1 MIFPLKKNLVVL
13 LATLCFIGLNAN
25 STEIID
31 FNQGVPYGFTLEG
44 GMSTFDGY
52 ISDSQYDKSSTLV
65 FPNPVF
71 VSSLDLNALPWEDY
85 GFDIVTSSYPV
96 VGLDIAGN
104 TVFEIEV
111 DLSDYANWDN
121 WLTLSTFDRVAVK
134 SIVFGPAV
142 TEMFPSI
149 DNIVVDLADGAD
161 PCVLSMEP
169 YNECVYEEFVEYN
182 CEVYG
187 ICGDDIEGSLIEA
200 FAEQTFTCEYGC
212 DDEDFVAYNCEV
224 YGVCLDDESSDSEV
238 EAPTNETVS
247 NDEDFVEYNCEVYG
261 ICGDDSEAS
270 LIEVLAEQTFT
281 CDYGCDDED
290 FVAYNCVVYGVCLDD
305 EPSDSEVEAPTNETV
320 SSDNVLSTNSALQQL
335 SVVGSPVGRSGDS
348 VDVAL
353 NYNVSDN
360 NPNLTGLGFKAHYDS
375 SVLTFNEFGFLFD
388 DPLFAT
394 VENDINDLDNDPS
407 TDKYVTAGWVS
418 LFSTFP
424 GVLPQNLT
432 TLNFSIASDTNLQ
445 STSINFSSDNTSA
458 GYAFSADNYVLD
470 IISTTWDID
479 GNGKADALTDGLT
492 LLKASFG
499 LSGQSMIEGSIATD
513 SNMTLEDIE
522 GSMEKAMTIADIDDS
537 GDVDALTDG
546 LMVLRYLFGVEDSG
560 LTEGAISTNAKREA
574 HQSIVD
580 HLEKHM
586 PADM

>member
-1 MIFPLKKNLVVL
+1 MIYPLKKIVLLL
-13 LATLCFIGLNAN
+13 LATLGFFSLNAN

-31 FNQGVPYGFTLEG
+31 FDQGVPYGFTLEG

-85 GFDIVTSSYPV
+85 GFDIVTSSYPI

-111 DLSDYANWDN
+111 DLSNYTNWDN
-121 WLTLSTFDRVAVK
+121 WLTVSTFDGVAIK
-134 SIVFGPAV
+134 SLVFGPAV

-149 DNIVVDLADGAD
+149 DNIVVDLADGVD

-169 YNECVYEEFVEYN
+169 YNECVDEEFAEYN
-182 CEVYG
+182 C
-187 ICGDDIEGSLIEA
+187 
-200 FAEQTFTCEYGC
+200 Q
-212 DDEDFVAYNCEV
+212 V
-224 YGVCLDDESSDSEV
+224 YGVCPNDEVNNSETEAPIDESL
-238 EAPTNETVS
+238 TT
-247 NDEDFVEYNCEVYG
+247 ED
-261 ICGDDSEAS
+261 
-270 LIEVLAEQTFT
+270 
-281 CDYGCDDED
+281 
-290 FVAYNCVVYGVCLDD
+290 
-305 EPSDSEVEAPTNETV
+305 V
-320 SSDNVLSTNSALQQL
+320 SSSTTALQQV
-335 SVVGSPVGRSGDS
+335 SVDGSPVGRAGDS
-348 VDVAL
+348 LDISVT
-353 NYNVSDN
+353 YNVSDN
-360 NPNLTGLGFKAHYDS
+360 NPSLTGLGFRLHYDS
-375 SVLTFNEFGFLFD
+375 SVLTFNDFGFLFD
-388 DPLFAT
+388 GSLFADN
-394 VENDINDLDNDPS
+394 EDDFNDLDNDSS
-407 TDKYVTAGWVS
+407 TDKYITVGWVS

-424 GVLPQNLT
+424 GVLTQNLT
-432 TLNFSIASDTNLQ
+432 TVNFSVASDTNLEL
-445 STSINFSSDNTSA
+445 TPINFTSDNTAA
-458 GYAFSADNYVLD
+458 GYAFSSDNYVLD
-470 IISTTWDID
+470 IVSATWDID

-513 SNMTLEDIE
+513 SNMTLEEIE
-522 GSMEKAMTIADIDDS
+522 GSMDKAMTIADIDDS

>member
-1 MIFPLKKNLVVL
+1 MIYPLKKIVLLL
-13 LATLCFIGLNAN
+13 LATLGFFNLNAN

-31 FNQGVPYGFTLEG
+31 FDQGVPYGFTLEG
-44 GMSTFDGY
+44 GMSTFDDY

-85 GFDIVTSSYPV
+85 GFDIITSSYPI

-111 DLSDYANWDN
+111 DLSNYTNWDN
-121 WLTLSTFDRVAVK
+121 WLTVSTFDGVAIK
-134 SIVFGPAV
+134 SLVFGPAV

-149 DNIVVDLADGAD
+149 DNIVVGLADGVD

-169 YNECVYEEFVEYN
+169 YNECVDEEFAEYN
-182 CEVYG
+182 C
-187 ICGDDIEGSLIEA
+187 
-200 FAEQTFTCEYGC
+200 Q
-212 DDEDFVAYNCEV
+212 V
-224 YGVCLDDESSDSEV
+224 YGVCPNDEVNNSETEAPIDESL
-238 EAPTNETVS
+238 TT
-247 NDEDFVEYNCEVYG
+247 ED
-261 ICGDDSEAS
+261 
-270 LIEVLAEQTFT
+270 
-281 CDYGCDDED
+281 
-290 FVAYNCVVYGVCLDD
+290 
-305 EPSDSEVEAPTNETV
+305 V
-320 SSDNVLSTNSALQQL
+320 SSSTTALQQV
-335 SVVGSPVGRSGDS
+335 SVDGSPVGRAGDS
-348 VDVAL
+348 LDISVT
-353 NYNVSDN
+353 YNVSDN
-360 NPNLTGLGFKAHYDS
+360 NPSLTGLGFRLHYDS
-375 SVLTFNEFGFLFD
+375 SVLTFNDFGFLFD
-388 DPLFAT
+388 GSLFADN
-394 VENDINDLDNDPS
+394 EDDFNDLDNDSS
-407 TDKYVTAGWVS
+407 TDKYITVGWVS

-432 TLNFSIASDTNLQ
+432 TVNFSVASDTNLEL
-445 STSINFSSDNTSA
+445 TPINFTSDNTAA
-458 GYAFSADNYVLD
+458 GYAFSSDNYVLD
-470 IISTTWDID
+470 IVSATWDID

-513 SNMTLEDIE
+513 SNMTLEEIE
-522 GSMEKAMTIADIDDS
+522 GSMDKAMTIADIDDS

>member
-1 MIFPLKKNLVVL
+1 MIYPLKKIVLLL
-13 LATLCFIGLNAN
+13 LATLGFFSLNAN

-31 FNQGVPYGFTLEG
+31 FDQGVPYGFTLEG

-85 GFDIVTSSYPV
+85 GFDIVTSSYPI

-111 DLSDYANWDN
+111 DLSNYTNWDN
-121 WLTLSTFDRVAVK
+121 WLTVSTFDGVAIK
-134 SIVFGPAV
+134 SLVFGPAV

-149 DNIVVDLADGAD
+149 DNIVVDLADGVD

-169 YNECVYEEFVEYN
+169 YNECVDEEFAEYN
-182 CEVYG
+182 C
-187 ICGDDIEGSLIEA
+187 
-200 FAEQTFTCEYGC
+200 Q
-212 DDEDFVAYNCEV
+212 V
-224 YGVCLDDESSDSEV
+224 YGVCPNDEVNNSETEAPIDESL
-238 EAPTNETVS
+238 TT
-247 NDEDFVEYNCEVYG
+247 ED
-261 ICGDDSEAS
+261 
-270 LIEVLAEQTFT
+270 
-281 CDYGCDDED
+281 
-290 FVAYNCVVYGVCLDD
+290 
-305 EPSDSEVEAPTNETV
+305 V
-320 SSDNVLSTNSALQQL
+320 SSSTTALQQV
-335 SVVGSPVGRSGDS
+335 SVDGSPVGRAGDS
-348 VDVAL
+348 LDISVT
-353 NYNVSDN
+353 YNVSDN
-360 NPNLTGLGFKAHYDS
+360 NPSLTGLGFRLHYDS
-375 SVLTFNEFGFLFD
+375 SVLTFNDFGFLFD
-388 DPLFAT
+388 GSLFADN
-394 VENDINDLDNDPS
+394 EDDFNDLDNDSS
-407 TDKYVTAGWVS
+407 TDKYITVGWVS

-432 TLNFSIASDTNLQ
+432 TVNFSVASDTNLEL
-445 STSINFSSDNTSA
+445 TPINFTSDNTAA
-458 GYAFSADNYVLD
+458 GYAFSSDNYVLD
-470 IISTTWDID
+470 IVSATWDID

-513 SNMTLEDIE
+513 SNMTLEEIE
-522 GSMEKAMTIADIDDS
+522 GSMDKAMTIADIDDS

>member
-1 MIFPLKKNLVVL
+1 MIYPLKKVVLLL
-13 LATLCFIGLNAN
+13 LATLGFFSLNAN

-31 FNQGVPYGFTLEG
+31 FDQGVPYGFTLEG

-85 GFDIVTSSYPV
+85 GFDIVTSSYPI

-111 DLSDYANWDN
+111 DLSNYTNWDN
-121 WLTLSTFDRVAVK
+121 WLTVSTFDGVAIK
-134 SIVFGPAV
+134 SLVFGPAV

-149 DNIVVDLADGAD
+149 DNIVVDLADGVD

-169 YNECVYEEFVEYN
+169 YNECVDEEFAEYN
-182 CEVYG
+182 C
-187 ICGDDIEGSLIEA
+187 
-200 FAEQTFTCEYGC
+200 Q
-212 DDEDFVAYNCEV
+212 V
-224 YGVCLDDESSDSEV
+224 YGVCPNDEVNNSETEAPIDESL
-238 EAPTNETVS
+238 TT
-247 NDEDFVEYNCEVYG
+247 ED
-261 ICGDDSEAS
+261 
-270 LIEVLAEQTFT
+270 
-281 CDYGCDDED
+281 
-290 FVAYNCVVYGVCLDD
+290 
-305 EPSDSEVEAPTNETV
+305 V
-320 SSDNVLSTNSALQQL
+320 SSSTTALQQV
-335 SVVGSPVGRSGDS
+335 SVDGSPVGRAGDS
-348 VDVAL
+348 LDISVT
-353 NYNVSDN
+353 YNVSDN
-360 NPNLTGLGFKAHYDS
+360 NPSLTGLGFRLHYDS
-375 SVLTFNEFGFLFD
+375 SVLTFNDFGFLFD
-388 DPLFAT
+388 GSLFADN
-394 VENDINDLDNDPS
+394 EDDFNDLDNDSS
-407 TDKYVTAGWVS
+407 TDKYITVGWVS

-432 TLNFSIASDTNLQ
+432 TVNFSVASDTNLEL
-445 STSINFSSDNTSA
+445 TPINFTSDNTAA
-458 GYAFSADNYVLD
+458 GYAFSSDNYVLD
-470 IISTTWDID
+470 IVSATWDID

-513 SNMTLEDIE
+513 SNMTLEEIE
-522 GSMEKAMTIADIDDS
+522 GSMDKAMTIADIDDS

>member
-1 MIFPLKKNLVVL
+1 MIYPLKKIVLLL
-13 LATLCFIGLNAN
+13 LATLGFFSLNAN

-31 FNQGVPYGFTLEG
+31 FDQGVPYGFTLEG

-85 GFDIVTSSYPV
+85 GFDIVTSSYPI

-111 DLSDYANWDN
+111 DLSNYTNWDN
-121 WLTLSTFDRVAVK
+121 WLTVSTFDGVAIK
-134 SIVFGPAV
+134 SLVFGPSV

-149 DNIVVDLADGAD
+149 DNIVVDLADGVD

-169 YNECVYEEFVEYN
+169 YNECVDEEFAEYN
-182 CEVYG
+182 C
-187 ICGDDIEGSLIEA
+187 
-200 FAEQTFTCEYGC
+200 Q
-212 DDEDFVAYNCEV
+212 V
-224 YGVCLDDESSDSEV
+224 YGVCPNDEVNNSETEAPIDESL
-238 EAPTNETVS
+238 TT
-247 NDEDFVEYNCEVYG
+247 ED
-261 ICGDDSEAS
+261 
-270 LIEVLAEQTFT
+270 
-281 CDYGCDDED
+281 
-290 FVAYNCVVYGVCLDD
+290 
-305 EPSDSEVEAPTNETV
+305 V
-320 SSDNVLSTNSALQQL
+320 SSSTTALQQV
-335 SVVGSPVGRSGDS
+335 SVDGSPVGRAGDS
-348 VDVAL
+348 LDISVT
-353 NYNVSDN
+353 YNVSDN
-360 NPNLTGLGFKAHYDS
+360 NPSLTGLGFRLHYDS
-375 SVLTFNEFGFLFD
+375 SVLTFNDFGFLFD
-388 DPLFAT
+388 GSLFADN
-394 VENDINDLDNDPS
+394 EDDFNDLDNDSS
-407 TDKYVTAGWVS
+407 TDKYITVGWVS

-432 TLNFSIASDTNLQ
+432 TVNFSVASDTNLEL
-445 STSINFSSDNTSA
+445 TPINFTSDNTAA
-458 GYAFSADNYVLD
+458 GYAFSSDNYVLD
-470 IISTTWDID
+470 IVSATWDID

-513 SNMTLEDIE
+513 SNMTLEEIE
-522 GSMEKAMTIADIDDS
+522 GSMDKAMTIADIDDS

>member
-1 MIFPLKKNLVVL
+1 
-13 LATLCFIGLNAN
+13 
-25 STEIID
+25 
-31 FNQGVPYGFTLEG
+31 
-44 GMSTFDGY
+44 MSTFDGY
-52 ISDSQYDKSSTLV
+52 ISDNQYDKSSTLV
-65 FPNPVF
+65 FPDPVF
-71 VSSLDLNALPWEDY
+71 VSSFDLNALPWENY
-85 GFDIVTSSYPV
+85 EFDIVTSSYPI

-111 DLSDYANWDN
+111 DLSNYTNWDN
-121 WLTLSTFDRVAVK
+121 WLTVSTFDGVAIK
-134 SIVFGPAV
+134 SLVFGPAV

-149 DNIVVDLADGAD
+149 DNIVVDLADGVD

-169 YNECVYEEFVEYN
+169 YNECVDEEFVEYN
-182 CEVYG
+182 C
-187 ICGDDIEGSLIEA
+187 
-200 FAEQTFTCEYGC
+200 Q
-212 DDEDFVAYNCEV
+212 V
-224 YGVCLDDESSDSEV
+224 YGVCQNDEVSDPET
-238 EAPTNETVS
+238 EAPT
-247 NDEDFVEYNCEVYG
+247 DESV
-261 ICGDDSEAS
+261 
-270 LIEVLAEQTFT
+270 TT
-281 CDYGCDDED
+281 ED
-290 FVAYNCVVYGVCLDD
+290 
-305 EPSDSEVEAPTNETV
+305 V
-320 SSDNVLSTNSALQQL
+320 SSSTSALQQV
-335 SVVGSPVGRSGDS
+335 SVDGSPVGRLGNS
-348 VDVAL
+348 VDVSIT
-353 NYNVSDN
+353 YNTSDN
-360 NPNLTGLGFKAHYDS
+360 NPNLTGFGLKAHYDS

-388 DPLFAT
+388 DSLFAT

-432 TLNFSIASDTNLQ
+432 TLNFIVASDTNLQ
-445 STSINFSSDNTSA
+445 STPINFSSDNTSA
-458 GYAFSADNYVLD
+458 GYTFSADNYVLD

>member
-13 LATLCFIGLNAN
+13 LATLGFFSLNAN

-44 GMSTFDGY
+44 GMSTFEGY
-52 ISDSQYDKSSTLV
+52 INDNQYDKSSTLV

-187 ICGDDIEGSLIEA
+187 ICGDDIEGLLIEA
-200 FAEQTFTCEYGC
+200 LAEQTFTCEYGC
-212 DDEDFVAYNCEV
+212 DDDDFVAYNCEV

-247 NDEDFVEYNCEVYG
+247 
-261 ICGDDSEAS
+261 
-270 LIEVLAEQTFT
+270 
-281 CDYGCDDED
+281 
-290 FVAYNCVVYGVCLDD
+290 
-305 EPSDSEVEAPTNETV
+305 
-320 SSDNVLSTNSALQQL
+320 SDNVLSTNSVLQQL

-353 NYNVSDN
+353 TYNVSDN

-388 DPLFAT
+388 DSLFAT

-432 TLNFSIASDTNLQ
+432 TLNFIVASDTNLQ
-445 STSINFSSDNTSA
+445 STPINFSSDNTSA
-458 GYAFSADNYVLD
+458 GYTFSADNYVLD

>member
-1 MIFPLKKNLVVL
+1 MKNPHEKFLLSL
-13 LATLCFIGLNAN
+13 LATVSIFSFNAN
-25 STEIID
+25 STEVID
-31 FNQGVPYGFTLEG
+31 FDQGVPYGFSLEG
-44 GMSTFDGY
+44 AMSTFDGY

-65 FPNPVF
+65 FPDPVF
-71 VSSLDLNALPWEDY
+71 VSSFNLNALPWENY
-85 GFDIVTSSYPV
+85 EFDIVTSSYPI

-111 DLSDYANWDN
+111 DLSNYTNWDN
-121 WLTLSTFDRVAVK
+121 WLTVSTFDGVAIK
-134 SIVFGPAV
+134 SLVFGPAV

-149 DNIVVDLADGAD
+149 DNIVVDLADGVD

-169 YNECVYEEFVEYN
+169 YNECVDEEFAEYN
-182 CEVYG
+182 C
-187 ICGDDIEGSLIEA
+187 
-200 FAEQTFTCEYGC
+200 Q
-212 DDEDFVAYNCEV
+212 V
-224 YGVCLDDESSDSEV
+224 YGVCPNDEVNDPET
-238 EAPTNETVS
+238 EAPT
-247 NDEDFVEYNCEVYG
+247 DESV
-261 ICGDDSEAS
+261 
-270 LIEVLAEQTFT
+270 
-281 CDYGCDDED
+281 
-290 FVAYNCVVYGVCLDD
+290 
-305 EPSDSEVEAPTNETV
+305 TNE
-320 SSDNVLSTNSALQQL
+320 DVLNNTSALQQV
-335 SVVGSPVGRSGDS
+335 SVDGSPVGRAGDS
-348 VDVAL
+348 VDISVT
-353 NYNVSDN
+353 YNVSDN
-360 NPNLTGLGFKAHYDS
+360 NSNLTGIGFRLHYDS
-375 SVLTFNEFGFLFD
+375 SVLTFNDFDFLFD
-388 DPLFAT
+388 NSLFANT
-394 VENDINDLDNDPS
+394 EDDFNDLDNDPS

-432 TLNFSIASDTNLQ
+432 TLNFSVASDTNLQ
-445 STSINFSSDNTSA
+445 STPINFSSDNTSA
-458 GYAFSADNYVLD
+458 GYAFSADNYVMD

-513 SNMTLEDIE
+513 SNMTLEEIE
-522 GSMEKAMTIADIDDS
+522 GSMDKAMTIADIDDS

>member
-13 LATLCFIGLNAN
+13 LATLGFFSLNAN

-44 GMSTFDGY
+44 GMSTFEGY
-52 ISDSQYDKSSTLV
+52 INDNQYDKSSTLV

-85 GFDIVTSSYPV
+85 GFDIVTSSYPI

-111 DLSDYANWDN
+111 DLSNYTNWDN
-121 WLTLSTFDRVAVK
+121 WLTVSTFDGVAIK
-134 SIVFGPAV
+134 SLVFGPAV

-149 DNIVVDLADGAD
+149 DNIVVDLADGVD

-169 YNECVYEEFVEYN
+169 YNECVDEEFAEYN
-182 CEVYG
+182 C
-187 ICGDDIEGSLIEA
+187 
-200 FAEQTFTCEYGC
+200 Q
-212 DDEDFVAYNCEV
+212 V
-224 YGVCLDDESSDSEV
+224 YGVCPNDEVNNSETEAPIDESL
-238 EAPTNETVS
+238 TT
-247 NDEDFVEYNCEVYG
+247 ED
-261 ICGDDSEAS
+261 
-270 LIEVLAEQTFT
+270 
-281 CDYGCDDED
+281 
-290 FVAYNCVVYGVCLDD
+290 
-305 EPSDSEVEAPTNETV
+305 V
-320 SSDNVLSTNSALQQL
+320 SSSTTALQQV
-335 SVVGSPVGRSGDS
+335 SVDGSPVGRAGDS
-348 VDVAL
+348 LDISVT
-353 NYNVSDN
+353 YNVSDN
-360 NPNLTGLGFKAHYDS
+360 NPSLTGLGFRLHYDS
-375 SVLTFNEFGFLFD
+375 SVLTFNDFGFLFD
-388 DPLFAT
+388 GSLFADN
-394 VENDINDLDNDPS
+394 EDDFNDLDNDSS
-407 TDKYVTAGWVS
+407 TDKYITVGWVS

-432 TLNFSIASDTNLQ
+432 TVNFSVASDTNLEL
-445 STSINFSSDNTSA
+445 TPINFTSDNTAA
-458 GYAFSADNYVLD
+458 GYAFSSDNYVLD
-470 IISTTWDID
+470 IVSATWDID

-513 SNMTLEDIE
+513 SNMTLEEIE
-522 GSMEKAMTIADIDDS
+522 GSMDKAMTIADIDDS

-586 PADM
+586 PADV